1 MENKYKIRLE
11 VVNKETISKSVSRQL
26 GLTIADVSRIID
38 IFQYEIEDAI
48 KNNKKVQ
55 LNGFL
60 VLTPKNV
67 PAKVIVSPLDK
78 KEYKIDAHRSVEI
91 KVGKEFRDYIK
102 NGYKGEE
109 NDTLEKPKK
118 SGKSKK

>member
-1 MENKYKIRLE
+1 MDTNHTIKLE
-11 VVNKETISKSVSRQL
+11 VVNKETISKNISRQL

-38 IFQYEIEDAI
+38 IFQYEVEDAI

-60 VLTPKNV
+60 ILTPKNV
-67 PAKVIVSPLDK
+67 EGKVIVSPLDK
-78 KEYKIDAHRSVEI
+78 KEYTIEAHRSVEV

-102 NGYKGEE
+102 DGYKGEE
-109 NDTLEKPKK
+109 DDTPEKPKRTR
-118 SGKSKK
+118 KSKK

>member
-1 MENKYKIRLE
+1 MDTNHTIKLE
-11 VVNKETISKSVSRQL
+11 VVNKETISKNISRQL

-38 IFQYEIEDAI
+38 IFQYEVEDAI

-60 VLTPKNV
+60 ILTPKNV
-67 PAKVIVSPLDK
+67 EGKVIVSPLDK
-78 KEYKIDAHRSVEI
+78 KEYTIEAHRSVEV

-102 NGYKGEE
+102 DGYKGEE
-109 NDTLEKPKK
+109 DDTPEKPKRTRK
-118 SGKSKK
+118 GKK

>member
-1 MENKYKIRLE
+1 MKTNHTIKLE
-11 VVNKETISKSVSRQL
+11 VVNKETISKNISRQL

-38 IFQYEIEDAI
+38 IFQYEVEDAV

-60 VLTPKNV
+60 ILTPKNV
-67 PAKVIVSPLDK
+67 EGKVIVSPLDK
-78 KEYKIDAHRSVEI
+78 KEYTIEAHRSVEV

-102 NGYKGEE
+102 DGYKGEE
-109 NDTLEKPKK
+109 NDTPEKPTRTR
-118 SGKSKK
+118 KSKK

>member
-1 MENKYKIRLE
+1 METKHTIKLE
-11 VVNKETISKSVSRQL
+11 VVNKEAISKNISRQL

-38 IFQYEIEDAI
+38 IFQYEVEDAI

-60 VLTPKNV
+60 ILTPKNV
-67 PAKVIVSPLDK
+67 EGKVIVSPLDK
-78 KEYKIDAHRSVEI
+78 KEYTIEAHRSVEV

-102 NGYKGEE
+102 DGYKGGED
-109 NDTLEKPKK
+109 DTPEKPKRSRK
-118 SGKSKK
+118 GKK

>member
-1 MENKYKIRLE
+1 METKHIIKLE
-11 VVNKETISKSVSRQL
+11 VVNKEAISKNISRQL

-38 IFQYEIEDAI
+38 IFQYEVEDAI

-60 VLTPKNV
+60 ILTPKNV
-67 PAKVIVSPLDK
+67 EGKVIVSPLDK
-78 KEYKIDAHRSVEI
+78 KEYTIEAHRSVDV

-102 NGYKGEE
+102 DGYKGEKD
-109 NDTLEKPKK
+109 DTPEKQKRTR
-118 SGKSKK
+118 KSKK

>member
-1 MENKYKIRLE
+1 MQTKRIIKLE
-11 VVNKETISKSVSRQL
+11 VVNKETISKNISRQL

-38 IFQYEIEDAI
+38 IFQYEVEDAI

-67 PAKVIVSPLDK
+67 EGKVIVSPLDK
-78 KEYKIDAHRSVEI
+78 KEYKIEAHRSVEV
-91 KVGKEFRDYIK
+91 KVGKEFRDHIK
-102 NGYKGEE
+102 DGYKGEE
-109 NDTLEKPKK
+109 NDTPE
-118 SGKSKK
+118 KSKRPRKGNK

>member
-1 MENKYKIRLE
+1 MDTNHTIKLE
-11 VVNKETISKSVSRQL
+11 VVNKETISKNISRQL

-38 IFQYEIEDAI
+38 IFQYEVEDAI

-60 VLTPKNV
+60 ILTPKNV
-67 PAKVIVSPLDK
+67 EGKVIVSPLDK
-78 KEYKIDAHRSVEI
+78 KEYTIEAHRSVEV

-102 NGYKGEE
+102 DGYKGEE
-109 NDTLEKPKK
+109 DDTPEKPKRSRK
-118 SGKSKK
+118 GKK

>member
-1 MENKYKIRLE
+1 METKHTIKLE
-11 VVNKETISKSVSRQL
+11 VVNKEAISKNISRQL

-38 IFQYEIEDAI
+38 IFQYEVEDAI

-60 VLTPKNV
+60 ILTPKNV
-67 PAKVIVSPLDK
+67 EGKVIVSPLDK
-78 KEYKIDAHRSVEI
+78 KEYTIEAHRSVDV

-102 NGYKGEE
+102 DGYKGEE
-109 NDTLEKPKK
+109 DDTPEKQKRTR
-118 SGKSKK
+118 KSKK

>member
-1 MENKYKIRLE
+1 MKTNHIIKLE
-11 VVNKETISKSVSRQL
+11 VVNKEAISKNISRQL

-38 IFQYEIEDAI
+38 IFQYEVEDAV

-60 VLTPKNV
+60 ILTPKNV
-67 PAKVIVSPLDK
+67 EGKVIVSPLDK
-78 KEYKIDAHRSVEI
+78 KEYTIEAHRSVEV

-102 NGYKGEE
+102 DGYKGEE
-109 NDTLEKPKK
+109 NDTPEKPTRTR
-118 SGKSKK
+118 KSKK

>member
-1 MENKYKIRLE
+1 MKTNHTIKLE
-11 VVNKETISKSVSRQL
+11 VVNKEAISKNISRQL

-38 IFQYEIEDAI
+38 IFQYEVEDAV

-60 VLTPKNV
+60 ILTPKNV
-67 PAKVIVSPLDK
+67 EGKVIVSPLDK
-78 KEYKIDAHRSVEI
+78 KEYTIEAHRSVEV

-102 NGYKGEE
+102 DGYKGEE
-109 NDTLEKPKK
+109 NDAPEKPTRTR
-118 SGKSKK
+118 KSKK

>member
-1 MENKYKIRLE
+1 METNHAIKLE
-11 VVNKETISKSVSRQL
+11 VVNKETISKNISRQL

-38 IFQYEIEDAI
+38 IFQYEVEDAI

-60 VLTPKNV
+60 ILTPKNV
-67 PAKVIVSPLDK
+67 EGRVIVSPLDK
-78 KEYKIDAHRSVEI
+78 KEYTIEAHRSVEV

-102 NGYKGEE
+102 DGYKGEE
-109 NDTLEKPKK
+109 DDTPEKPKRTR
-118 SGKSKK
+118 KSKK

>member
-1 MENKYKIRLE
+1 METKHTIKLE
-11 VVNKETISKSVSRQL
+11 VINKEAISKNISRQL

-38 IFQYEIEDAI
+38 IFQYEVEDAI

-60 VLTPKNV
+60 ILTPKNV
-67 PAKVIVSPLDK
+67 EGKVIVSPLDK
-78 KEYKIDAHRSVEI
+78 KEYTIEAHRSVEV

-102 NGYKGEE
+102 DGYKGEE
-109 NDTLEKPKK
+109 DDTPEKPKRSRK
-118 SGKSKK
+118 GKK

>member
-1 MENKYKIRLE
+1 METNHTIKLE
-11 VVNKETISKSVSRQL
+11 VVNKETISKNISRQL

-38 IFQYEIEDAI
+38 IFQYEVEDAI

-60 VLTPKNV
+60 ILTPKNV
-67 PAKVIVSPLDK
+67 EGKVIVSPLDK
-78 KEYKIDAHRSVEI
+78 KEYTIEAHRSVEV

-102 NGYKGEE
+102 DGYKGEE
-109 NDTLEKPKK
+109 DDTPEKPKRTRK
-118 SGKSKK
+118 GKK

>member
-1 MENKYKIRLE
+1 MKNNHTIKLE
-11 VVNKETISKSVSRQL
+11 VVNKEAISKNISRQL

-38 IFQYEIEDAI
+38 IFQYEVEDAV

-60 VLTPKNV
+60 ILTPKNV
-67 PAKVIVSPLDK
+67 EGKVIVSPLDK
-78 KEYKIDAHRSVEI
+78 KEYTIEAHRSVEV

-102 NGYKGEE
+102 DGYKGEE
-109 NDTLEKPKK
+109 NDTPEKPTRTR
-118 SGKSKK
+118 KSKK

>member
-1 MENKYKIRLE
+1 MDTNHTIKLE
-11 VVNKETISKSVSRQL
+11 VVNKETISKNISRQL

-38 IFQYEIEDAI
+38 IFQYEVEDAI

-60 VLTPKNV
+60 ILTPKNV
-67 PAKVIVSPLDK
+67 EGKVIVSPLDK
-78 KEYKIDAHRSVEI
+78 KEYTIEAHRSVEI

-102 NGYKGEE
+102 DGYKGEE
-109 NDTLEKPKK
+109 DDTPEKPKRTR
-118 SGKSKK
+118 KSKK

>member
-1 MENKYKIRLE
+1 MKTNHTIKLE
-11 VVNKETISKSVSRQL
+11 VVNKEAISKNISRQL

-38 IFQYEIEDAI
+38 IFQYEVEDAV

-60 VLTPKNV
+60 ILTPKNV
-67 PAKVIVSPLDK
+67 EGKVIVSPLDK
-78 KEYKIDAHRSVEI
+78 KEYTIEAHRSVEV

-102 NGYKGEE
+102 DGYKGEE
-109 NDTLEKPKK
+109 NDTPEKPTRTR
-118 SGKSKK
+118 KSKK

>member
-1 MENKYKIRLE
+1 METNHTIKLE
-11 VVNKETISKSVSRQL
+11 VVNKETISKNISRQL

-38 IFQYEIEDAI
+38 IFQYEVEDAI

-60 VLTPKNV
+60 ILTPKNV
-67 PAKVIVSPLDK
+67 EGKVIVSPLDK
-78 KEYKIDAHRSVEI
+78 KEYTIEAHRSVEV

-102 NGYKGEE
+102 DGYKGEE
-109 NDTLEKPKK
+109 DDTPEKPKRTR
-118 SGKSKK
+118 KSKK

>member
-1 MENKYKIRLE
+1 METNNTIKLE
-11 VVNKETISKSVSRQL
+11 VVNKETISKNISRQL

-38 IFQYEIEDAI
+38 IFQYEVEDAI

-60 VLTPKNV
+60 ILTPKNV
-67 PAKVIVSPLDK
+67 KGKVIVSPLDK
-78 KEYKIDAHRSVEI
+78 KEYAIEAHRSVEV

-102 NGYKGEE
+102 DGYRGEE
-109 NDTLEKPKK
+109 DDTPEKPKRLR
-118 SGKSKK
+118 KSKK

>member
-1 MENKYKIRLE
+1 MDTNHTIKLE
-11 VVNKETISKSVSRQL
+11 VVNKETISKNISRQL

-38 IFQYEIEDAI
+38 IFQYEVEDAI

-60 VLTPKNV
+60 ILTPKNV
-67 PAKVIVSPLDK
+67 EGKVIVSPLDK
-78 KEYKIDAHRSVEI
+78 KEYTIEAHRSVEI

-102 NGYKGEE
+102 DGYKGEE
-109 NDTLEKPKK
+109 DDTPEKPKRTRK
-118 SGKSKK
+118 GKK

>member
-1 MENKYKIRLE
+1 METKHTIKLE
-11 VVNKETISKSVSRQL
+11 VVNKEAISKNISRQL

-38 IFQYEIEDAI
+38 IFQYEVEDAI

-60 VLTPKNV
+60 ILTPKNV
-67 PAKVIVSPLDK
+67 EGKVIVSPLDK
-78 KEYKIDAHRSVEI
+78 KEYTIEAHRSVDV

-102 NGYKGEE
+102 DGYKGEKD
-109 NDTLEKPKK
+109 DTPEKQKRTR
-118 SGKSKK
+118 KSKK